1 MQSYRRYFS
10 ESVLWNVLKKRAR
23 QIGIQVVYA
32 VMLLYYAFRKPG
44 TPFWAKNVILG
55 ALGYFLA
62 PFDAIPD
69 LSPLIGYT
77 DDLGVMLF
85 ALVTVS
91 MYIDE
96 GIREQARTKLQSW
109 FGPFDPSALDEV
121 EKRL

>member
-1 MQSYRRYFS
+1 MPSYRRYFS
-10 ESVLWNVLKKRAR
+10 ESVLWKVLKKRAR
-23 QIGIQVVYA
+23 HIGIQAVYA
-32 VMLLYYAFRKPG
+32 VLLLYYAFRKPG

-62 PFDAIPD
+62 PIDAIPD
-69 LSPLIGYT
+69 LTPLLGYT

-96 GIREQARTKLQSW
+96 GIREQARTKLESW
-109 FGPFDPSALDEV
+109 FGPFDLSALEEV

>member
-23 QIGIQVVYA
+23 LIGIQVVYA
-32 VMLLYYAFRKPG
+32 VLLLYYAFRKPS

-62 PFDAIPD
+62 PLDAIPD
-69 LSPLIGYT
+69 LTPLIGYT

-91 MYIDE
+91 CYIDE
-96 GIREQARTKLQSW
+96 GIREQARTKLATW
-109 FGPFDPSALDEV
+109 FGHFDLSALDEV